1 MIGSSMNESLV
12 ILICLAL
19 VIISFLALRNV
30 ETYDD
35 PITKRIQEDL
45 VKVDPRAEKISIKG
59 SDQSFTEDKTRMYL
73 CLYDE
78 KGKYYDYN
86 MLMYV
91 ALHELAHVISKQVDP
106 EHKTKEFRDNF
117 DFLLKRAAAKGL
129 YNPDEPINYGYCPKN
144 SKEIKEHNSGASGAT
159 PHIGSSIEPTKA

>member
-1 MIGSSMNESLV
+1 MNES
-12 ILICLAL
+12 
-19 VIISFLALRNV
+19 VIISILLLFVVFVFLAFRNV

-35 PITKRIQEDL
+35 PITKRIHQDL
-45 VKVDPRAEKISIKG
+45 LKVDPRAAAISIRG
-59 SDQSFTEDKTRMYL
+59 SDQSFTEDKSRMYL

-106 EHKTKEFRDNF
+106 DHKTQEFRDNF
-117 DFLLKRAAAKGL
+117 DFLLKRAAAKGV
-129 YNPDEPINYGYCPKN
+129 YDPDKPINYGYCPKG
-144 SKEIKEHNSGASGAT
+144 SAEIKANNKDT
-159 PHIGSSIEPTKA
+159 RVIEPK